1 MFDPGRSYYIQQS
14 YYAGAGSAVTART
27 YVYER
32 SGESMAPY
40 VTRTAEGW
48 SIRRGA
54 PRLGNLIDLIRL
66 KTADPTATAAAAFY
80 PTFRGQDVYDGR
92 FVSYLGN
99 NGRLALRAP
108 AALTIAKRVEA
119 APGLTAPQQAEFA
132 FTLSIPAKAGQTV
145 PVQRRAADGATAAES
160 LTFSPAGEAAF
171 TLRAGEALTVPD
183 VQGLAYSVTEPAAAL
198 PLGFTLTGA
207 AAALSALTGA
217 AAEPAGGTF
226 TAADARFSGAMGSE
240 PVTVTFTNTY
250 TAAFDPAGARIELPV
265 AKELT
270 GDRTG
275 WAEGE
280 SYTFRIAPAPGTNP
294 NAARLPVQDTLTLSA
309 ARPAGAFTLD
319 LSRLLDTVRTQAASH
334 AATPESAR
342 PEPQAQQPGG
352 SAGAAA
358 PATPESATAET
369 ARARRQPQ
377 PAATGAITGV
387 YAYRITEQ
395 SGTGAPAGDTVTLDA
410 TVYEAQITVTDDGA
424 GGLAAELTAFT
435 RLRDAQGNALTPP
448 QDAVQALFV
457 NTVASAPAPTPSP
470 RPTATPQPTA
480 APAPSVAPVPTA
492 TAAPTAAP
500 TPARPATPAP
510 DRPPRRR
517 G

>member
-1 MFDPGRSYYIQQS
+1 M
-14 YYAGAGSAVTART
+14 
-27 YVYER
+27 
-32 SGESMAPY
+32 
-40 VTRTAEGW
+40 
-48 SIRRGA
+48 
-54 PRLGNLIDLIRL
+54 
-66 KTADPTATAAAAFY
+66 
-80 PTFRGQDVYDGR
+80 
-92 FVSYLGN
+92 
-99 NGRLALRAP
+99 
-108 AALTIAKRVEA
+108 
-119 APGLTAPQQAEFA
+119 
-132 FTLSIPAKAGQTV
+132 
-145 PVQRRAADGATAAES
+145 
-160 LTFSPAGEAAF
+160 
-171 TLRAGEALTVPD
+171 PD

-207 AAALSALTGA
+207 AA
-217 AAEPAGGTF
+217 EPAGGTF
-226 TAADARFSGAMGSE
+226 TAADARFSGAMGSD

-319 LSRLLDTVRTQAASH
+319 LSRLLDTARAQAAPH

-352 SAGAAA
+352 SAGAPAA

-480 APAPSVAPVPTA
+480 APAPSAAPVPTA

-510 DRPPRRR
+510 TARPGAGGDAGGAPTAAPAASPAPTAAPAVPQTADAFPLTLLGAGAAFGALGLALLRKHRR
-517 G
+517 